1 MSEMEIRE
9 KFKSYRRWK
18 DFTARNHHPGITV
31 EEQGRLDEAGKRLM
45 DWIDL
50 LEDTRLRDVLKLR
63 YVDAA
68 RWDKVAET
76 MHYSLKSVHRL
87 HDKAIAELQAKRLS

>member
-9 KFKSYRRWK
+9 SFRSYRRWK
-18 DFTARNHHPGITV
+18 DFAARRCSTTLTV
-31 EEQGRLDEAGKRLM
+31 EEQGRLEAEGQRLM
-45 DWIDL
+45 QWIEL
-50 LEDTRLRDVLKLR
+50 LEDGRLRDVLKLR

-68 RWDKVAET
+68 RWDAVAQT

-87 HDKAIAELQAKRLS
+87 HDKAIEQLKEKKLS